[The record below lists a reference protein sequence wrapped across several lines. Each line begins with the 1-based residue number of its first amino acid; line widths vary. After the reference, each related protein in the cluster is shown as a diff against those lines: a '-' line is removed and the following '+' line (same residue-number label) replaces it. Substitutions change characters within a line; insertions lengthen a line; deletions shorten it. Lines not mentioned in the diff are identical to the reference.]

1 MIGHL
6 TIRPFLP
13 TPWEALHLEPEGWC
27 VLAPWEGEGDRRNR
41 PHVCHVGGRIDD
53 AEARAA
59 AERVAEMGNGR
70 GLPEQPAP
78 VGGEGDVLLDLADHR
93 LVPILTAH
101 YAGLANGKATTA
113 EMRPA
118 GMFRSAMHLSAILCQ
133 RLGVDLRA
141 AIRQRR
147 EKGIETYGRPLRYS
161 DGRNLGDAAEE
172 AIDLCAYLLR
182 ELGPEALR

>member
-1 MIGHL
+1 MNGHL

-13 TPWEALHLEPEGWC
+13 TPWEAVHIEPEGWC
-27 VLAPWEGEGDRRNR
+27 VLAPWEGEGERRNR

-59 AERVAEMGNGR
+59 AERVAGLGNGR

-78 VGGEGDVLLDLADHR
+78 VGGEGDVLLDLADWSGIHTIADSASHLR
-93 LVPILTAH
+93 GVPAN
-101 YAGLANGKATTA
+101 AEGLGELLQMALAQAAVLCALLNSDL
-113 EMRPA
+113 R
-118 GMFRSAMHLSAILCQ
+118 SAIL
-133 RLGVDLRA
+133 
-141 AIRQRR
+141 QRR
-147 EKGIETYGRPLRYS
+147 DKGIATYGRPLAYG

-182 ELGPEALR
+182 ELGPETLR